1 VQPSARFEN
10 HHLEWVRNRIFLAH
24 SVEVRSGSLY
34 DVTNYK
40 MSEVESCMPM
50 DDYDPRNQKTE
61 KKHKAE
67 IVALRGDL
75 FVVKAREVRSS
86 KGSVPLA
93 PNAFDDARV
102 IRAVH
107 SLPIGLQHWLRY
119 AYSDAYT
126 WDDEQGA
133 TVALWE
139 LFKPSLEGARSAT
152 VQKCKGLAYL
162 CLQDFKHIRLRGEP
176 KHQPSDVQRLADV
189 PDGNWRRDWLP
200 RWREMQAILEQMD
213 REALGYVLEQIYDR
227 QRRFS

>member
-1 VQPSARFEN
+1 M
-10 HHLEWVRNRIFLAH
+10 AH

-34 DVTNYK
+34 DVTNYE

-50 DDYDPRNQKTE
+50 DDHDPRNKKTA
-61 KKHKAE
+61 KRHRSE
-67 IVALRGDL
+67 IAALRGDL
-75 FVVKAREVRSS
+75 FVVKARECRSS

-102 IRAVH
+102 VRAVH
-107 SLPIGLQHWLRY
+107 SLPVGLQNWLRY

-133 TVALWE
+133 TVELWE
-139 LFKPSLEGARSAT
+139 RFKPSLDGSRSAT

-162 CLQDFKHIRLRGEP
+162 CVQDFKYFRLRGEP
-176 KHQPSDVQRLADV
+176 RHQPSDVQRLASI
-189 PDGNWRRDWLP
+189 PEGNWRRDWLP
-200 RWREMQAILEQMD
+200 RWRQMQTILEQMD
-213 REALGYVLEQIYDR
+213 GEALGRILDEIYDS